1 MSTAAFWQMA
11 RLSLTAGWMI
21 LILLALRPLL
31 KRVPRKYSCM
41 LWGLVALRL
50 MFPFSLKSRVSMV
63 PQAAAAP
70 RQMVTALAP
79 MQPAAAPLPALPADA
94 LPAAAQTAGGSG
106 VALLPLLWAL
116 GFAAM
121 VVYAAVSYLRLHHRV
136 RISAPAGKGIY
147 RCDSIRTPF
156 ILGVIRPKIYLP
168 STLDDATARSVLAH
182 ERAHLRRGDHLW
194 KPLGYLL
201 LSIHWFNPL
210 CWVAY
215 LLFCRDVEQACDQAV
230 IRTMTTRQ
238 RQGYSAALLACALP
252 HPARVCPLAFAEV
265 GVKQRIAGVLS
276 YRKPKF
282 WVTILAVVLCIALAA
297 VLLTDPVQAEGKS
310 DAATGPVQTEGTSD
324 AATGQPFLASGV
336 TALLSENVNVRRTP
350 SDDARI
356 VALLKKG
363 QQVQIVRTDFVRGD
377 SWTFVQSSQ
386 DQPDGWVRSQYLILP
401 EGTALPE
408 NTAAEPTVPESSGP
422 TLAPGTQEAAEEYFQ
437 YYIKAC
443 GQATPDE
450 AERFLYF
457 ESDYS
462 REFFRDNYA
471 PITHWAISNVSQL
484 SDVLWCITWGDGRYT
499 DYAFVGQLGDRLYV
513 FRTVRELPEQWQ
525 QGLDISQYEKENAMY
540 MTPELLECYSVTKNL
555 MAFAQPTNVKIIQKS
570 GWAPDSEAMQLDF
583 ADAVCGTDTWRYVEE
598 APQGDPQCIIQLTA
612 QDGKTA
618 RIWDVDGT
626 ILITYPDGTQK
637 FCRATYQ
644 GEDTYPGSTLLDS
657 IYRWSE

>member
-31 KRVPRKYSCM
+31 KRVPRKFSCL

-79 MQPAAAPLPALPADA
+79 MEQAAAPLPALPADA
-94 LPAAAQTAGGSG
+94 LPAATQTAGGNG
-106 VALLPLLWAL
+106 IALLPLLWAL

-121 VVYAAVSYLRLHHRV
+121 VVYAAVSFLRLHRRV

-147 RCDSIRTPF
+147 RCDGILTPF
-156 ILGVIRPKIYLP
+156 LLGVIRPKIYLP
-168 STLDDATARSVLAH
+168 SSLDDATAASVLAH
-182 ERAHLRRGDHLW
+182 ERTHLRRGDHLW

-201 LSIHWFNPL
+201 LSVHWFNPL

-230 IRTMTTRQ
+230 IRTMSTRQ
-238 RQGYSAALLACALP
+238 RQGYSAALLACAMP
-252 HPARVCPLAFAEV
+252 HAAQVCPLAFAEV

-310 DAATGPVQTEGTSD
+310 DAATN
-324 AATGQPFLASGV
+324 QPFLASSV
-336 TALLSENVNVRRTP
+336 TAVLSENVNVRQAP
-350 SDDARI
+350 SVDARI
-356 VALLKKG
+356 VALLEKG
-363 QQVQIVRTDFVRGD
+363 QQVQIVRTDFVGNE
-377 SWTFVQSSQ
+377 SWTFVRL
-386 DQPDGWVRSQYLILP
+386 DQQGPSGWVRSRYLTLP
-401 EGTALPE
+401 EGSALPE
-408 NTAAEPTVPESSGP
+408 GTAAEPTVPESSGP

-525 QGLDISQYEKENAMY
+525 QGLDVSQYEKENAMY

-555 MAFAQPTNVKIIQKS
+555 MTFAQPTHVKITQKS

-637 FCRATYQ
+637 FCLASYQ
-644 GEDTYPGSTLLDS
+644 GEDTFPGSTLLDS
-657 IYRWSE
+657 IYSWAE

>member
-1 MSTAAFWQMA
+1 M
-11 RLSLTAGWMI
+11 
-21 LILLALRPLL
+21 
-31 KRVPRKYSCM
+31 
-41 LWGLVALRL
+41 
-50 MFPFSLKSRVSMV
+50 
-63 PQAAAAP
+63 
-70 RQMVTALAP
+70 
-79 MQPAAAPLPALPADA
+79 
-94 LPAAAQTAGGSG
+94 
-106 VALLPLLWAL
+106 
-116 GFAAM
+116 
-121 VVYAAVSYLRLHHRV
+121 
-136 RISAPAGKGIY
+136 
-147 RCDSIRTPF
+147 
-156 ILGVIRPKIYLP
+156 
-168 STLDDATARSVLAH
+168 
-182 ERAHLRRGDHLW
+182 
-194 KPLGYLL
+194 
-201 LSIHWFNPL
+201 
-210 CWVAY
+210 
-215 LLFCRDVEQACDQAV
+215 
-230 IRTMTTRQ
+230 
-238 RQGYSAALLACALP
+238 
-252 HPARVCPLAFAEV
+252 
-265 GVKQRIAGVLS
+265 
-276 YRKPKF
+276 
-282 WVTILAVVLCIALAA
+282 
-297 VLLTDPVQAEGKS
+297 
-310 DAATGPVQTEGTSD
+310 
-324 AATGQPFLASGV
+324 
-336 TALLSENVNVRRTP
+336 RRTP

-401 EGTALPE
+401 EGTTLPE

-443 GQATPDE
+443 GQPTPE
-450 AERFLYF
+450 KAEDFLYF
-457 ESDYS
+457 ASDYS

-484 SDVLWCITWGDGRYT
+484 SDVLWCITWGDSRFT

-525 QGLDISQYEKENAMY
+525 QGLDISQYEKPNAMY
-540 MTPELLECYSVTKNL
+540 ITPELLECYSVTKNL

-570 GWAPDSEAMQLDF
+570 GWAPDSEAMHLDF

>member
-121 VVYAAVSYLRLHHRV
+121 VVYAAVSFLRLHRRV
-136 RISAPAGKGIY
+136 RICAPAGKGIY
-147 RCDSIRTPF
+147 RCDHIRTPF
-156 ILGVIRPKIYLP
+156 ILGVMRPKIYLP

-310 DAATGPVQTEGTSD
+310 DAATAPVQTEGTSD
-324 AATGQPFLASGV
+324 TATAQPFLASGV
-336 TALLSENVNVRRTP
+336 TAVLSENVNVRRTP

-377 SWTFVQSSQ
+377 SWTFVRSSQ

-401 EGTALPE
+401 EGTTLPE

-443 GQATPDE
+443 GQPTPE
-450 AERFLYF
+450 KAEDFLYF
-457 ESDYS
+457 ASDYS

-484 SDVLWCITWGDGRYT
+484 SDVLWCITWGDSRYT

-525 QGLDISQYEKENAMY
+525 QGLDVSQYEDPNAMY

-583 ADAVCGTDTWRYVEE
+583 TDAVCGTDTWRYVEE
-598 APQGDPQCIIQLTA
+598 APQGDPQCIVRLTA

-637 FCRATYQ
+637 FCLATYQ

>member
-94 LPAAAQTAGGSG
+94 LPAAAQAAGGSG

-121 VVYAAVSYLRLHHRV
+121 VVYAAVSYLRLRRRV
-136 RISAPAGKGIY
+136 RICAPAGKGIY
-147 RCDSIRTPF
+147 RCDHIRTPF

-168 STLDDATARSVLAH
+168 STLDDATAPSVLAH

-230 IRTMTTRQ
+230 IRTMTTQQ

-310 DAATGPVQTEGTSD
+310 DAATN
-324 AATGQPFLASGV
+324 QPFLASGV
-336 TALLSENVNVRRTP
+336 TAVLSENVNVRRTP

-401 EGTALPE
+401 EGTTLPE

-443 GQATPDE
+443 GQPTPE
-450 AERFLYF
+450 KAEDFLYF
-457 ESDYS
+457 ASDYS

-484 SDVLWCITWGDGRYT
+484 SDVLWCITWGDSRYT

-525 QGLDISQYEKENAMY
+525 QGLDVSQYEDPNAMY

-598 APQGDPQCIIQLTA
+598 APQGDPQCIVQLTA

>member
-79 MQPAAAPLPALPADA
+79 MQPAAAPLPTLPADA

-116 GFAAM
+116 GLTAM
-121 VVYAAVSYLRLHHRV
+121 VVYAAVSYLRLHRRV
-136 RISAPAGKGIY
+136 RICAPAGKGIY
-147 RCDSIRTPF
+147 RCDHIRTPF
-156 ILGVIRPKIYLP
+156 ILGVIQPKIYLP
-168 STLDDATARSVLAH
+168 STLDDATAPSVLAH

-230 IRTMTTRQ
+230 IRTMTTQQ

-310 DAATGPVQTEGTSD
+310 DAATGPVQTEGASD
-324 AATGQPFLASGV
+324 AATAQPFLASGV
-336 TALLSENVNVRRTP
+336 TALLSENVNVRQAP
-350 SDDARI
+350 SVDARI
-356 VALLKKG
+356 IALLEKG
-363 QQVQIVRTDFVRGD
+363 QQVQIVRTDFVGGD

-386 DQPDGWVRSQYLILP
+386 QGPAGWVCSRYLTLP

-408 NTAAEPTVPESSGP
+408 DTAAEPTVPESSGP

-437 YYIKAC
+437 YYLKAC
-443 GQATPDE
+443 AQPTPE
-450 AERFLYF
+450 KAEDFLYF
-457 ESDYS
+457 ASDYS

-484 SDVLWCITWGDGRYT
+484 SDVLWCITWGDSRFT

-525 QGLDISQYEKENAMY
+525 QGLDVSQYEDPNAMY

-637 FCRATYQ
+637 FCLATYQ

>member
-31 KRVPRKYSCM
+31 KRVPRKFSCL

-50 MFPFSLKSRVSMV
+50 MLPFSLKSRVSMV

-79 MQPAAAPLPALPADA
+79 MEQAAAPLPALPADA
-94 LPAAAQTAGGSG
+94 LPAATQTAGGNG
-106 VALLPLLWAL
+106 IALLPLLWAL

-121 VVYAAVSYLRLHHRV
+121 VVYAAVSFLRLHRRV

-147 RCDSIRTPF
+147 RCDGILTPF

-168 STLDDATARSVLAH
+168 STLDDATAQSVLAH

-201 LSIHWFNPL
+201 LSVHWFNPL

-230 IRTMTTRQ
+230 IRTMSTRQ

-252 HPARVCPLAFAEV
+252 HTARVCPLAFAEV

-310 DAATGPVQTEGTSD
+310 DAATN
-324 AATGQPFLASGV
+324 QPFLASGV
-336 TALLSENVNVRRTP
+336 TAVLSENVNVRQAP
-350 SDDARI
+350 SVDVRI
-356 VALLKKG
+356 VALLEKG
-363 QQVQIVRTDFVRGD
+363 QQVQIVRTDFVGNE
-377 SWTFVQSSQ
+377 SWTFVRL
-386 DQPDGWVRSQYLILP
+386 DQQGPSGWVRSRYLTLPEGSALP
-401 EGTALPE
+401 EGTA
-408 NTAAEPTVPESSGP
+408 AEPTAPESSGP

-443 GQATPDE
+443 GQATPE
-450 AERFLYF
+450 KAEDFLYF

-513 FRTVRELPEQWQ
+513 FRTARELPEQWQ

-555 MAFAQPTNVKIIQKS
+555 MAFAQPTHVKITQKS

-637 FCRATYQ
+637 FCLASYQ
-644 GEDTYPGSTLLDS
+644 GEDTYPGSTLLNS
-657 IYRWSE
+657 IYSWAA

>member
-79 MQPAAAPLPALPADA
+79 MQPAAAPLPTLPADA

-121 VVYAAVSYLRLHHRV
+121 VVYAAVSYLRLRRRV
-136 RISAPAGKGIY
+136 RICAPAGKGIY
-147 RCDSIRTPF
+147 RCDHIRTPF

-230 IRTMTTRQ
+230 IRTMTTQQ

-310 DAATGPVQTEGTSD
+310 DAATAPVQAEGTSD
-324 AATGQPFLASGV
+324 AATAQPFLASGV
-336 TALLSENVNVRRTP
+336 TALL
-350 SDDARI
+350 
-356 VALLKKG
+356 
-363 QQVQIVRTDFVRGD
+363 
-377 SWTFVQSSQ
+377 
-386 DQPDGWVRSQYLILP
+386 
-401 EGTALPE
+401 
-408 NTAAEPTVPESSGP
+408 
-422 TLAPGTQEAAEEYFQ
+422 
-437 YYIKAC
+437 
-443 GQATPDE
+443 
-450 AERFLYF
+450 
-457 ESDYS
+457 
-462 REFFRDNYA
+462 
-471 PITHWAISNVSQL
+471 
-484 SDVLWCITWGDGRYT
+484 
-499 DYAFVGQLGDRLYV
+499 
-513 FRTVRELPEQWQ
+513 
-525 QGLDISQYEKENAMY
+525 
-540 MTPELLECYSVTKNL
+540 
-555 MAFAQPTNVKIIQKS
+555 
-570 GWAPDSEAMQLDF
+570 
-583 ADAVCGTDTWRYVEE
+583 
-598 APQGDPQCIIQLTA
+598 
-612 QDGKTA
+612 
-618 RIWDVDGT
+618 
-626 ILITYPDGTQK
+626 
-637 FCRATYQ
+637 
-644 GEDTYPGSTLLDS
+644 
-657 IYRWSE
+657 

>member
-31 KRVPRKYSCM
+31 KRVPRKFSCL

-79 MQPAAAPLPALPADA
+79 MEQAAAPLPALPADA
-94 LPAAAQTAGGSG
+94 LPAATQAAGGNG
-106 VALLPLLWAL
+106 IALLPLLWAL

-121 VVYAAVSYLRLHHRV
+121 VVYAAVSFLRLHRRV

-147 RCDSIRTPF
+147 RCDGICTPF

-168 STLDDATARSVLAH
+168 SSLDDATAQSVLAH

-201 LSIHWFNPL
+201 LSVHWFNPL

-230 IRTMTTRQ
+230 IRTMTTQQ

-252 HPARVCPLAFAEV
+252 HPAQVCPLAFAEV

-310 DAATGPVQTEGTSD
+310 DAATN
-324 AATGQPFLASGV
+324 QPFLASGV
-336 TALLSENVNVRRTP
+336 TAVLSENVNVRQAP
-350 SDDARI
+350 SVDARI
-356 VALLKKG
+356 VALLEKG
-363 QQVQIVRTDFVRGD
+363 QQVQIVRTDFVGAD
-377 SWTFVQSSQ
+377 SWTFVKSSQ
-386 DQPDGWVRSQYLILP
+386 QGPSGWVRSRYLTLP
-401 EGTALPE
+401 EGTALLE
-408 NTAAEPTVPESSGP
+408 GTAAEPTVPESSGP

-443 GQATPDE
+443 GQATPE
-450 AERFLYF
+450 KAEDFLYF

-525 QGLDISQYEKENAMY
+525 QGLDVSQYEKENAMY

-555 MAFAQPTNVKIIQKS
+555 MAFAQPTHVKITQKS

-637 FCRATYQ
+637 FCLATYQ